1 VTANSDRAFNDR
13 AIRFGITGAVV
24 FATLAFTLWVLKS
37 ALTPLAVAWVIAY
50 LLDPIIDRFEERR
63 IPRSVAILIFLV
75 LVGGALTG
83 TLLLIV
89 PAIQRDVAGLT
100 ERLPGYLDAGIA
112 SLLPLL
118 ERVGISLPHSL
129 QEGVDAYR
137 SGDLIL
143 PLEEAR
149 SVLNRA
155 LAALR
160 GAVTGTLG
168 ALVSLMLIPVLAYYL
183 LVEFDRIRHA
193 VLGLVPPAYR
203 DFISE
208 QAARVDQL
216 ISGFI
221 RGQLTVC
228 LALGALYAGGFALIG
243 IDLALVIGAVSGL
256 LAIIPY
262 VGGIVAFVSAAGM
275 CILQY
280 GVDAHLGLV
289 VGWYALVQGLE
300 GFVLTPRIVG
310 QSLGMHP
317 VVVIVALLIGGDLL
331 GFLGLMIAVPA
342 AALVQ
347 VFLMDIVEIYRASSL
362 YTGDEAPGDGPP
374 ALDP

>member
-1 VTANSDRAFNDR
+1 VTPNDDRAFNER
-13 AIRFGITGAVV
+13 AVRIGITGAVV
-24 FATLAFTLWVLKS
+24 FAVLAFTLWVLKS
-37 ALTPLAVAWVIAY
+37 ALTPLAVAWVVAY
-50 LLDPIIDRFEERR
+50 LLDPVIDRFEARR
-63 IPRSVAILIFLV
+63 IPRSAAILIFLV
-75 LVGGALTG
+75 LVGAILTG
-83 TLLLIV
+83 TLLLVV
-89 PAIQRDVAGLT
+89 PAIQSDVAGLT

-118 ERVGISLPHSL
+118 ERVGISLPSSF
-129 QEGVDAYR
+129 QEGLDAYR
-137 SGDLIL
+137 SGDLVL

-149 SVLNRA
+149 AVLNRA
-155 LAALR
+155 LLAIR
-160 GAVTGTLG
+160 GAVTGTVG

-193 VLGLVPPAYR
+193 VLDLVPPAYQ
-203 DFISE
+203 DFIAQ

-228 LALGALYAGGFALIG
+228 LVLGVLYAGGFAVIG
-243 IDLALVIGAVSGL
+243 IDLALVIGAVAGL

-262 VGGIVAFVSAAGM
+262 VGGIVAFGSAAGM

-280 GVDAHLGLV
+280 GVGIHLAMV
-289 VGWYALVQGLE
+289 VGWYMLVQGLE

-317 VVVIVALLIGGDLL
+317 VIVIVALLIGGDLL

-342 AALVQ
+342 AAVVQ
-347 VFLMDIVEIYRASSL
+347 VFLADIVEIYRDSGL
-362 YTGDEAPGDGPP
+362 YGGREAAADGTD
-374 ALDP
+374 A

>member
-1 VTANSDRAFNDR
+1 
-13 AIRFGITGAVV
+13 
-24 FATLAFTLWVLKS
+24 
-37 ALTPLAVAWVIAY
+37 
-50 LLDPIIDRFEERR
+50 
-63 IPRSVAILIFLV
+63 
-75 LVGGALTG
+75 
-83 TLLLIV
+83 
-89 PAIQRDVAGLT
+89 
-100 ERLPGYLDAGIA
+100 LPGYLDAGIS

-118 ERVGISLPHSL
+118 EKVGITLPSSL
-129 QEGVDAYR
+129 QEGIDAYR
-137 SGDLIL
+137 SSDLSL
-143 PLEEAR
+143 PLEGAR
-149 SVLNRA
+149 GVLNRA
-155 LAALR
+155 LVAVR

-168 ALVSLMLIPVLAYYL
+168 ALVSAMLIPVLAYYL

-193 VLGLVPPAYR
+193 VLALVPPAYQN
-203 DFISE
+203 FIAE
-208 QAARVDQL
+208 QATRVDQL

-228 LALGALYAGGFALIG
+228 LTLGVLYAAGFAAIG

-262 VGGIVAFVSAAGM
+262 VGGLVAFGSAAAM
-275 CILQY
+275 CVLQY
-280 GVDAHLGLV
+280 GFDAHLGFV

-342 AALVQ
+342 AAVVQ
-347 VFLMDIVEIYRASSL
+347 VFLVDLVELYRGSDL
-362 YTGDEAPGDGPP
+362 YGAPEVPVEATDG
-374 ALDP
+374 

>member
-1 VTANSDRAFNDR
+1 VTPNDDRAFNER
-13 AIRFGITGAVV
+13 AVRIGITGAVV
-24 FATLAFTLWVLKS
+24 FAVLAFMLWVLKS

-50 LLDPIIDRFEERR
+50 LLDPIIDRFEARR
-63 IPRSVAILIFLV
+63 IPRSAAILIFLV
-75 LVGGALTG
+75 LVGAILTG
-83 TLLLIV
+83 TLLLVV
-89 PAIQRDVAGLT
+89 PAIQSDVAGLT

-118 ERVGISLPHSL
+118 DRVGISLPSSF
-129 QEGVDAYR
+129 QEGLDAYR
-137 SGDLIL
+137 SGDLVL

-149 SVLNRA
+149 AVLNRA
-155 LAALR
+155 LLAIR
-160 GAVTGTLG
+160 GAVTGTVG

-183 LVEFDRIRHA
+183 LVEFDRIRHT
-193 VLGLVPPAYR
+193 VLDLVPPAYQ
-203 DFISE
+203 DFIAQ

-228 LALGALYAGGFALIG
+228 LVLGVLYAGGFAVIG
-243 IDLALVIGAVSGL
+243 IDLALVIGAVAGL

-262 VGGIVAFVSAAGM
+262 VGGIVAFGSAAGM

-280 GVDAHLGLV
+280 GVGIHLAMV
-289 VGWYALVQGLE
+289 VGWYMLVQGLE

-317 VVVIVALLIGGDLL
+317 VIVIVALLIGGDLL

-342 AALVQ
+342 AAVVQ
-347 VFLMDIVEIYRASSL
+347 VFLADIVEIYRDSGL
-362 YTGDEAPGDGPP
+362 YGGREAAADGTD
-374 ALDP
+374 A